1 MHITAR
7 KAMEFLYDDHKR
19 GNPFVRVDADGV
31 PTLVQFIRDIPGTGM
46 YIALF
51 FDDRIIAFTPTPPIE
66 ANEVGQIES
75 VAEAMWQHHVESTWI
90 NPKRDIVH

>member
-51 FDDRIIAFTPTPPIE
+51 FDDRIIAFTPIPAID
-66 ANEVGQIES
+66 ANEDEQIES
-75 VAEAMWQHHVESTWI
+75 VAEAMWKQNIESTWI